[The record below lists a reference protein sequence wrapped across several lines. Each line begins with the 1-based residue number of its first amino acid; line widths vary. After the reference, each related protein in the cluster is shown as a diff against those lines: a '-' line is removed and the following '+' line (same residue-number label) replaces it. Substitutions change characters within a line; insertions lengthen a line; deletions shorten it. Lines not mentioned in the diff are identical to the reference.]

1 MASPVALERLVGTSD
16 ATDMGDRL
24 CTLWIDEL
32 YLPGIRLRDGLRA
45 NRTAAGLRV
54 FEAEFSPAEITLLE
68 QFHRFLELRLEM
80 LPKRLEAERAFPN
93 GEFWKAI
100 SGHAGRILEEID
112 PEGLELDEITE
123 RTTATLWGGSEA
135 Q

>member
-1 MASPVALERLVGTSD
+1 MASPAALERLVNTSD
-16 ATDMGDRL
+16 PADTGDRL

-32 YLPGIRLRDGLRA
+32 YIPGVRLRDGLRA
-45 NRTAAGLRV
+45 NRTAAALRD
-54 FEAEFSPAEITLLE
+54 FEAEFSPAEVALLE

-93 GEFWKAI
+93 GDFWRAI
-100 SGHAGRILEEID
+100 SAHAGRVLEEID
-112 PEGLELDEITE
+112 PEGLELDELTE